1 MNDSL
6 GRLMR
11 VLLLLFLLCLA
22 SFHSFAQKSTVD
34 STVVVLLGTGMPR
47 PNPKAQG
54 PATAVSI
61 GDKTFLFDAGPGVER
76 QLSAAGLPIN
86 GVTAVFITHLH
97 SDHTLGYPDLI
108 FTSWVMGRKKA
119 LEVYGPHGL
128 ASMTQHL
135 YSAFEQDIQVR
146 TTGLEHQTPLG
157 YLVNVHEIQE
167 GIIYEKDGVRVSA
180 IPVPHGNWKESYAY
194 RIDTR
199 DRSVVVSG
207 DTRPSEKLVLAS
219 QGADV
224 LVHEVYPES
233 RLAPEK
239 RPGGEDWP
247 KYMRE
252 FHTSDKELGALAAH
266 VNPKLLILYHV
277 VRMGG
282 SDEEMISAIRA
293 ADFAGR
299 VVVGK
304 DLERY

>member
-1 MNDSL
+1 
-6 GRLMR
+6 MR
-11 VLLLLFLLCLA
+11 TSFTVFLLSLHFLSA
-22 SFHSFAQKSTVD
+22 FSQSRPPD
-34 STVVVLLGTGMPR
+34 SAVVVLLGTGMPR
-47 PNPKAQG
+47 PDPNAQG
-54 PATAVSI
+54 PATAVIVGS
-61 GDKTFLFDAGPGVER
+61 KVFLFDAGPGVER

-86 GVTAVFITHLH
+86 GVTALFITHLH

-108 FTSWVMGRKKA
+108 FTSWVMGRKEA

-167 GIIYEKDGVRVSA
+167 GIVYEKDGVRVSA
-180 IPVPHGNWKESYAY
+180 IPVPHGNWKESFAY
-194 RIDTR
+194 RIDTK
-199 DRSVVVSG
+199 DRSIVVSG
-207 DTRPSEKLVLAS
+207 DTRPNEKLVEAS
-219 QGADV
+219 RGVDV
-224 LVHEVYPES
+224 LIHEVYPEA

-252 FHTSDKELGALAAH
+252 FHTSDTELGTLAARIK
-266 VNPKLLILYHV
+266 PKLLILYHV

-282 SDEEMISAIRA
+282 TDEEMISAIRA
-293 ADFAGR
+293 AGFSGR